1 MNARE
6 LIQRI
11 TIRLELFTHL
21 LPVPVVL
28 HFTYL
33 AGGLNELM
41 DGLYASFAGGVGSLV
56 PLVGAY
62 FLRRARLLKIERIA
76 ASSPRDAM
84 RELLRYPYFEGR
96 MILVRWVLGL
106 FVAHLAFALLRRVEY
121 IAHVT
126 SPLALLQVLPISY
139 LVHFVLVED
148 QIRPVIGRLAAAG
161 GGAFE
166 DNEKLPHFGY
176 FSRVLLAVCSVAVLP
191 LTLIGYLL
199 FASLQGWIKTGDPM
213 SHLAVL
219 FVQVILAMLVT
230 SYVTAKA
237 LRNGLGFTNQNLERL
252 GRGEFSIDSVRTST
266 DELGDQ
272 SQLLSHVIRHLR
284 DMYGQ
289 ITTMNETLEEK
300 VRIRTEELKET
311 LDRVNGLK
319 TQQDGD
325 YFLTSLLM
333 KPLGANKSVSSALN
347 VGFLVLQKKRFHF
360 KKWEAEI
367 GGDLNMANSI
377 YLEDSRP
384 YTVFVNSD
392 AMGKS
397 IQGAG
402 GALVLGA
409 VFSSI
414 VERTLFAAEVRAQS
428 PERWLKNA
436 FLDLQKVFVGFDGTM
451 LVSLFIGLVDDET
464 GAMYYINA
472 EHPHAILYSR
482 NRAEFLPGQPMF
494 FKLGTTGLDSRI
506 NVRVVRL
513 EPDDVI
519 LAASDGR
526 DELVP
531 PGTARGDK
539 TQFDETHFLGVVEA
553 TEGSLERLQDLIER
567 FGDLSDD
574 ISVVRAGFM
583 EDRPLRG
590 VISQAAK
597 DSLQRAVARA
607 NAGDLDGAV
616 SLAEEALREQ
626 SRNAEALTVLT
637 RLHIRRKNWKEALAA
652 GKKALEIDPART
664 ALFYPVAF
672 AARKTLDLET
682 AVQLGERLRIREPL
696 DNKNLANLAQC
707 YLRLGARERA
717 KTLIAEILET
727 EPGHARALALRA
739 IVERKKRA

>member
-1 MNARE
+1 M
-6 LIQRI
+6 
-11 TIRLELFTHL
+11 RLELFTHL

-33 AGGLNELM
+33 AGGM
-41 DGLYASFAGGVGSLV
+41 TDFADGLYAIIAGGIGSLI

-62 FLRRARLLKIERIA
+62 VLRRRRLLRIERSA
-76 ASSPRDAM
+76 AENPGDAM
-84 RELLRYPYFEGR
+84 RDLLRYPYFEAR

-106 FVAHLAFALLRRVEY
+106 SVAHIAFALMHHPLY
-121 IAHVT
+121 IAHAT
-126 SPLALLQVLPISY
+126 SPLALIQILPISY

-148 QIRPVIGRLAAAG
+148 QIRPLIGRLAAAG
-161 GGAFE
+161 GRPFE

-213 SHLAVL
+213 AHLAVL
-219 FVQVILAMLVT
+219 FVQVVLAMLVT
-230 SYVTAKA
+230 SYVTARA

-252 GRGEFSIDSVRTST
+252 GKGEFTIDSVRTST

-284 DMYGQ
+284 DMYTQ
-289 ITTMNETLEEK
+289 ITSMNETLEEK

-333 KPLGANKSVSSALN
+333 KPLGANKSVSSALSID
-347 VGFLVLQKKRFHF
+347 FLVLQKKRFQF

-377 YLEDSRP
+377 YLEESRP
-384 YTVFVNSD
+384 YTVFINSD

-414 VERTLFAAEVRAQS
+414 VERTLFVPEVRSQS

-464 GAMYYINA
+464 GALYYINA
-472 EHPHAILYSR
+472 EHPHAILYR
-482 NRAEFLPGQPMF
+482 KNRAEFLPGQPMF
-494 FKLGTTGLDSRI
+494 FKLGTAGLDGRI
-506 NVRVVRL
+506 NVKVVRL
-513 EPDDVI
+513 EPDDVV

-531 PGTARGDK
+531 PGAPRGDK
-539 TQFDETHFLGVVEA
+539 TQFDENHFLQVVEA
-553 TEGSLERLQDLIER
+553 TEGSLNQLQDLIEKS
-567 FGDLSDD
+567 GELSDD
-574 ISVVRAGFM
+574 LSVVRAGFM

-590 VISQAAK
+590 VISEAAK
-597 DSLQRAVARA
+597 AKLQLAVREA
-607 NAGDLDGAV
+607 NAGQTDSAMKLV
-616 SLAEEALREQ
+616 SETLNEQ
-626 SRNAEALTVLT
+626 KRNAEALALMT
-637 RLHIRRKNWKEALAA
+637 RLHIRRRAWKDALVS
-652 GKKALEIDPART
+652 GLLSLEVDPSRT
-664 ALFYPVAF
+664 SLLYPVAF
-672 AARKTLDLET
+672 AARKSGDIQT
-682 AVQLGERLRIREPL
+682 AIAVGERLRIREPL
-696 DNKNLANLAQC
+696 DNRNLANLAQC
-707 YLRLGARERA
+707 HLKLANRDRTRD
-717 KTLIAEILET
+717 LIAEILET
-727 EPGHARALALRA
+727 DPAHARALALRA
-739 IVERKKRA
+739 IVERKQAR

>member
-6 LIQRI
+6 LIARL

-33 AGGLNELM
+33 AGGLTDYT
-41 DGLYASFAGGVGSLV
+41 DGLYAVTAGGIGSLV

-62 FLRRARLLKIERIA
+62 FLRRGRLQRIERTA
-76 ASSPRDAM
+76 ETNPGDAM
-84 RELLRYPYFEGR
+84 RDLLRYPYFEAR
-96 MILVRWVLGL
+96 MILVRWILGL
-106 FVAHLAFALLRRVEY
+106 AVAHAAFALLHHPQY

-126 SPLALLQVLPISY
+126 SPLALIQVLPVSY

-148 QIRPVIGRLAAAG
+148 QIRPWISRLAANG
-161 GGAFE
+161 GRPFE

-213 SHLAVL
+213 AHLAVL
-219 FVQVILAMLVT
+219 FVQVVLAMLVT
-230 SYVTAKA
+230 SYVTARA

-252 GRGEFSIDSVRTST
+252 GKGEFTIDSVRTST

-284 DMYGQ
+284 DMYTQ
-289 ITTMNETLEEK
+289 ITSLNETLEEK

-333 KPLGANKSVSSALN
+333 KPLGANKSVSSALS
-347 VGFLVLQKKRFHF
+347 VDFLVLQKKRFHF

-384 YTVFVNSD
+384 FTVFINSD

-414 VERTLFAAEVRAQS
+414 VERTLFVPEVRAQS

-436 FLDLQKVFVGFDGTM
+436 FLDLQKVFAGFDGTM

-464 GAMYYINA
+464 GALYYINA
-472 EHPHAILYSR
+472 EHPHAILYR
-482 NRAEFLPGQPMF
+482 KNRAEFLPGQPMF
-494 FKLGTTGLDSRI
+494 FKLGTAGLDGRI

-531 PGTARGDK
+531 PGAPRGDK
-539 TQFDETHFLGVVEA
+539 TQFDEYHFLQVVEA
-553 TEGSLERLQDLIER
+553 TEGSLTQLQDLIEKT
-567 FGDLSDD
+567 GELSDD
-574 ISVVRAGFM
+574 FSVVRAGFM
-583 EDRPLRG
+583 EDRPPRG
-590 VISQAAK
+590 AISEAARSK
-597 DSLQRAVARA
+597 ILLAVQEA
-607 NAGDLDGAV
+607 NAGNTDAALNLV
-616 SLAEEALREQ
+616 QETLAEQRRNPDAL
-626 SRNAEALTVLT
+626 ALLT
-637 RLHIRRKNWKEALAA
+637 RLQVRRRAWKEAVDS
-652 GKKALEIDPART
+652 GIRALEIDPSRT
-664 ALFYPVAF
+664 SLLYPVSF
-672 AARKTLDLET
+672 AARKSGDLRT

-696 DNKNLANLAQC
+696 DNRNLANLAQC
-707 YLRLGARERA
+707 HLRLGIRDRARD
-717 KTLIAEILET
+717 LIAEILET
-727 EPGHARALALRA
+727 DPAHTRALALRT
-739 IVERKKRA
+739 ILERK